1 MSTRTLAELAR
12 ELGAELV
19 GDGSVRIEGVAGIK
33 EAANAALTEEAGG
46 ALHPPPG
53 RGGRK

>member
-1 MSTRTLAELAR
+1 MSTRTLAELAG

-33 EAANAALTEEAGG
+33 EAQ
-46 ALHPPPG
+46 PG
-53 RGGRK
+53 DITFMLKNSRPTIRR